1 VSGALERLKD
11 RAAEIHT
18 LRGLHRLLEWD
29 QLVIMPPAGAGHRA
43 DHLALLGRLEHEW
56 LSDPELGR
64 LLDELAPTEASLDP
78 DSDDA
83 GLLRFVRREHEKAV
97 RVPAALRE
105 EMARASTEA
114 KVIWQ
119 EARASS
125 NFEFFL
131 PQLERSFDLRRR
143 YIACFDT
150 TDQPYDVVLDDYEPD
165 LTTPE
170 VAGLFDEIKDEL
182 VPLIAELRD
191 RDDGSVLTG
200 PFPVEVQI
208 ALCEEIVGLLGYRP
222 GTWRLDPTAHPFA
235 SGPGIDDVRI
245 TTHYHEQTLGS
256 FFATVHEFGHGL
268 YEHQIPRRFAH
279 LPIGAGWLSGL
290 HESQSRLFEN
300 MVGRSLPFWRFFYP
314 RLQEYFPERFR
325 GVELDRFYAAVNSVR
340 PSLIRIHADEVTYP
354 MHVIMR
360 FELEQA
366 ILDGDVE
373 LRDLP
378 RLWAEKIDTY
388 LGIGVPDDARG
399 VLQDIHWSW
408 GLIGY
413 FPTYLLGSVMSVQF
427 WEQAAT
433 DVRDLEE
440 RVERGDFAALRE
452 WLGENVHAWGRKLTP
467 QEILERATGSRIDAR
482 PYLDYLGEKYRA
494 AVAV

>member
-1 VSGALERLKD
+1 
-11 RAAEIHT
+11 
-18 LRGLHRLLEWD
+18 
-29 QLVIMPPAGAGHRA
+29 
-43 DHLALLGRLEHEW
+43 
-56 LSDPELGR
+56 
-64 LLDELAPTEASLDP
+64 
-78 DSDDA
+78 
-83 GLLRFVRREHEKAV
+83 
-97 RVPAALRE
+97 
-105 EMARASTEA
+105 
-114 KVIWQ
+114 
-119 EARASS
+119 
-125 NFEFFL
+125 
-131 PQLERSFDLRRR
+131 
-143 YIACFDT
+143 
-150 TDQPYDVVLDDYEPD
+150 
-165 LTTPE
+165 
-170 VAGLFDEIKDEL
+170 
-182 VPLIAELRD
+182 LIAELRD

-200 PFPVEVQI
+200 PFPVDVQI

-378 RLWAEKIDTY
+378 RLWAEKIDAY